1 MRGLMGRL
9 LASLREGVAGAWQY
23 LVVRVLTGA
32 LAATLAIAVPLI
44 VTRHGDDPVPT
55 AGRETAAASPSPSEA
70 AASSSGP
77 PPVEVPV
84 SSDEPTDLPTVPVG
98 TEPATSAP
106 RTTKAAPSPTA
117 GGALYKLLYVDA
129 QGRAARLNPCASVSY
144 RINPAN
150 APSRAEEDIAEAVR
164 RVSVATG
171 IPFTYAGEST
181 AAPVKNRGTDPTLL
195 FAFAS
200 APQTDLLDGWS
211 GVDVKWTQTANGPVI
226 VGGTIVLDAAKLNAM
241 APGFVSG
248 VSRGALLMHELGHVA
263 GLADS
268 TRADDVMYGRVTESK
283 EEPIYS
289 TVDRAGLK
297 ALGKS
302 AGCLAG

>member
-1 MRGLMGRL
+1 
-9 LASLREGVAGAWQY
+9 
-23 LVVRVLTGA
+23 VRVLTGA

-44 VTRHGDDPVPT
+44 VTRSGDDPVPT
-55 AGRETAAASPSPSEA
+55 AGRETAAAAAPSPSA
-70 AASSSGP
+70 APASPSGP

-84 SSDEPTDLPTVPVG
+84 SSGEPSDLPTVPVSTG
-98 TEPATSAP
+98 TPTGAP
-106 RTTKAAPSPTA
+106 RTTATKPTPSPTA
-117 GGALYKLLYVDA
+117 GTALYKLLHVDA
-129 QGRAARLNPCASVSY
+129 QGRAARLNPCAPVAY
-144 RINPAN
+144 RINMAD
-150 APSRAEEDIAEAVR
+150 APSRAQEDIAEAVR

-181 AAPVKNRGTDPTLL
+181 AAPVKGRGTDPALL

-200 APQTDLLDGWS
+200 APKTDLLDGWS
-211 GVDVKWTQTANGPVI
+211 GVDVQWTQTANGPVI
-226 VGGTIVLDAAKLNAM
+226 VGGTIVLDATKLNAM

-283 EEPIYS
+283 DEPIYS

-297 ALGKS
+297 ALGRS
-302 AGCLAG
+302 AGCLA